1 MNLCDGKINGNY
13 IVESVALVDATE
25 NRLKALGLTDGTKI
39 TVLNNKKSGSVIFKV
54 RGTRLAIGKKIAE
67 YITIREV

>member
-1 MNLCDGKINGNY
+1 MNLCDGKIKENY
-13 IVESVALVDATE
+13 VVESVQLADATQ

-39 TVLNNKKSGSVIFKV
+39 TILNNKRSGSVIFQV
-54 RGTRLAIGKKIAE
+54 RGTRLAVGKNLAE